1 MRILIIDDEQA
12 VLDAYRHILAA
23 EPADQASELDALAAA
38 LFDEPSAIRPHAPTA
53 AITYCRQ
60 GLDGVAEV
68 EAAVAGGRPFQVA
81 FLDVRMPPGIDGK
94 ETARRIRA
102 IDPDINLVIVSA
114 YSDHDVTDISIVA
127 GPPDKIFY
135 ISKPFAADEI
145 QQMATA
151 LARRWE
157 VDARQVS
164 LLRKKVDELAES
176 EARARHAALH
186 DFLTGAPNRLA
197 FQQHLSAKVQ
207 AQDRHFA
214 LALVDLDRFKAVNDT
229 FGHGAGDHLLQTIY
243 EALRDEVRGGA
254 LVARLGGDEFGVAI
268 EADTVEAAQELCE
281 RLIARCSRTMIILG
295 NSVQIGAS
303 IGMIWLQD
311 FVGRDANDIL
321 RFADIALYEAKRR
334 GRQQYCRF
342 DAALDAS
349 TQFRQSVEAALRLAV
364 ENDELTVHYQP
375 IIERD
380 SLVAIGFEALL
391 RWHSP
396 AHGEIPPGVFI
407 PIAEET
413 GLIHE
418 LGDWILERA
427 LTDCLG
433 WPGFIVSINF
443 SAAQFKRPDFV
454 SNICVTAR
462 RLKVPFKR
470 VQIEVTETAMF
481 EDIDRASA
489 TLAELQSLGFRVA
502 LDDFGTGYSNLL
514 SVKNFA
520 IDCIKID
527 KSFVD
532 GLGTESE
539 SAAIVNAITHL
550 ARGLGLS
557 VTAEGVETDLQC
569 QALRVIGCSHMQGY
583 LFGKGVPLEQ
593 ANEYYSRWHDADR
606 DVTADSSPYSA
617 RAVR

>member
-1 MRILIIDDEQA
+1 MRLLIIDDEQA

-23 EPADQASELDALAAA
+23 DPAETRSELDALAEA
-38 LFDEPSAIRPHAPTA
+38 LFDAPRTNAHQAPA
-53 AITYCRQ
+53 ADITYCRQ
-60 GLDGVAEV
+60 GLEGVAEV
-68 EAAVAGGRPFQVA
+68 GAALASGRPFQVA
-81 FLDVRMPPGIDGK
+81 FIDIRMPPGIDGK

-114 YSDHDVTDISIVA
+114 YSDHDVTDISLVA

-157 VDARQVS
+157 ADARQVT
-164 LLRKKVDELAES
+164 LLRRKVDELAES

-197 FQQHLSAKVQ
+197 FQQHLTAKVQ
-207 AQDRHFA
+207 AEDRHFA
-214 LALVDLDRFKAVNDT
+214 LALLDLDRFKAVNDT

-243 EALRDEVRGGA
+243 ASLRDEVPAGT

-268 EADTVEAAQELCE
+268 EADTVEAAEALCE
-281 RLIARCSRTMIILG
+281 RIIARCARTMIIMG
-295 NSVQIGAS
+295 NSVQVGAS
-303 IGMIWLQD
+303 IGMIWLDD

-321 RFADIALYEAKRR
+321 RFADIALYEAKRL
-334 GRQQYCRF
+334 GRQRYCRF

-349 TQFRQSVEAALRLAV
+349 TRFRQNVEGALRLAV
-364 ENDELTVHYQP
+364 TNDELKVHYQP

-396 AHGEIPPGVFI
+396 VHGEIPPAVFI

-427 LTDCLG
+427 LTDALG

-454 SNICVTAR
+454 ANICAKAR
-462 RLKVPFKR
+462 RIKVPFGR

-481 EDIDRASA
+481 EDIDRASS
-489 TLAELQSLGFRVA
+489 TLAELQKLGFRVA

-557 VTAEGVETDLQC
+557 VTAEGVETDVQC

-583 LFGKGVPLEQ
+583 LFGKGVPIEQ
-593 ANEYYSRWHDADR
+593 ANEYYTQWRNLDRPAVPDAP
-606 DVTADSSPYSA
+606 ASLA

>member
-1 MRILIIDDEQA
+1 MRILVIDDEPA
-12 VLDAYRHILAA
+12 VLDAYRHILANR
-23 EPADQASELDALAAA
+23 ADSSSELATLANALFDDPIAELSPPLAAA
-38 LFDEPSAIRPHAPTA
+38 AV
-53 AITYCRQ
+53 TYCRQ
-60 GLDGVAEV
+60 GLDGIAEV
-68 EAAVAGGRPFQVA
+68 EAAIANGRPFQVA

-102 IDPDINLVIVSA
+102 IDPNINLVVVSA
-114 YSDHDVTDISIVA
+114 YSDHDVTDISLVA

-151 LARRWE
+151 LSRRWD
-157 VDARQVS
+157 VDARQLS
-164 LLRKKVDELAES
+164 LLRKKIDELAES

-197 FQQHLSAKVQ
+197 FQQHLTAKVQ
-207 AQDRHFA
+207 LQDRQFA

-229 FGHGAGDHLLQTIY
+229 FGHGAGDHLLQTVY
-243 EALRDEVRGGA
+243 EAIRDEVPAGT

-268 EADTVEAAQELCE
+268 EAASVEAAEELCQ
-281 RLIARCSRTMIILG
+281 RIIARCSRTMIIFG

-303 IGMIWLQD
+303 IGMIWLAD
-311 FVGRDANDIL
+311 FIGRDANDVL
-321 RFADIALYEAKRR
+321 RFADIALYEAKRL

-349 TQFRQSVEAALRLAV
+349 TQFRQTVEAALRLAV
-364 ENDELTVHYQP
+364 ENDELAVHYQP

-391 RWHSP
+391 RWQSP
-396 AHGEIPPGVFI
+396 AHGEIPPAVFI

-413 GLIHE
+413 GIIHA

-427 LTDCLG
+427 LTDSLG
-433 WPGFIVSINF
+433 WPEFIVSINF

-454 SNICVTAR
+454 ERICSTAR
-462 RLKVPFKR
+462 RLAVPFER
-470 VQIEVTETAMF
+470 IQIEVTETAMF
-481 EDIDRASA
+481 EDIDRASS
-489 TLAELQSLGFRVA
+489 TLSELQALGFRVA

-532 GLGTESE
+532 GLGIESE

-557 VTAEGVETDLQC
+557 VTAEGVETDMQC

-583 LFGKGVPLEQ
+583 LFGKGVPLAE
-593 ANEYYSRWHDADR
+593 ADAYYLAHRDADR
-606 DVTADSSPYSA
+606 KLVADNSPYSA
-617 RAVR
+617 RAVG

>member
-12 VLDAYRHILAA
+12 VLDAYRHILTAA
-23 EPADQASELDALAAA
+23 PADQASELDALATA
-38 LFDEPSAIRPHAPTA
+38 LFDEPSVIRPHAPMA

-60 GLDGVAEV
+60 GIDGVAEV
-68 EAAVAGGRPFQVA
+68 EAALASGRPFQVA

-114 YSDHDVTDISIVA
+114 YSDHDVTDISLVA

-157 VDARQVS
+157 ADARQVS

-197 FQQHLSAKVQ
+197 FQQHLGAKVQ
-207 AQDRHFA
+207 SQDRHFA

-243 EALRDEVRGGA
+243 EALRDEVPSGA

-268 EADTVEAAQELCE
+268 EAETVEAAEELCA

-303 IGMIWLQD
+303 IGMIWLED

-391 RWHSP
+391 RWQSP
-396 AHGEIPPGVFI
+396 THGEIPPAVFI

-454 SNICVTAR
+454 TNICATAR
-462 RLKVPFKR
+462 RLGVPFEQ

-489 TLAELQSLGFRVA
+489 TLADLQSLGFRVA

-593 ANEYYSRWHDADR
+593 ANEYFSKWQDADR
-606 DVTADSSPYSA
+606 GVTADSSPYSA
-617 RAVR
+617 KAVR

>member
-1 MRILIIDDEQA
+1 MRLLIIDDEQP

-23 EPADQASELDALAAA
+23 ESAGTRSELDALAAD
-38 LFDEPSAIRPHAPTA
+38 LFDTSPATA
-53 AITYCRQ
+53 QQVPGADVTYCRQ
-60 GLDGVAEV
+60 GLDGVAAV
-68 EAAVAGGRPFQVA
+68 EAALAGGEPYQVA
-81 FLDVRMPPGIDGK
+81 FIDIRMPPGIDGK

-114 YSDHDVTDISIVA
+114 YSDHDVTDISLVA
-127 GPPDKIFY
+127 GPADKIFY

-157 VDARQVS
+157 VDARQLS
-164 LLRKKVDELAES
+164 LLRRKVDELAES

-197 FQQHLSAKVQ
+197 FQQHLGAKVQ
-207 AQDRHFA
+207 AEDRHFA

-229 FGHGAGDHLLQTIY
+229 FGHGAGDHLLQSIY
-243 EALRDEVRGGA
+243 EALRDEVPAGT
-254 LVARLGGDEFGVAI
+254 LVARLGGDEFGIAI
-268 EADTVEAAQELCE
+268 EADTVEAAEALCD
-281 RLIARCSRTMIILG
+281 RIIARCSRTMIILG

-303 IGMIWLQD
+303 IGMIWLDD

-321 RFADIALYEAKRR
+321 RFADIALYEAKRL
-334 GRQQYCRF
+334 GRQRYCRF

-349 TQFRQSVEAALRLAV
+349 TQFRQSVEGALRLAV
-364 ENDELTVHYQP
+364 DNNELQVHYQP

-396 AHGEIPPGVFI
+396 VHGEIPPAVFI

-427 LTDCLG
+427 LTDSLK

-454 SNICVTAR
+454 ANICAMAQRINVA
-462 RLKVPFKR
+462 FDR
-470 VQIEVTETAMF
+470 VQIEITETAMF

-489 TLAELQSLGFRVA
+489 TLAELQKLGFRVA

-557 VTAEGVETDLQC
+557 VTAEGVETDVQC

-583 LFGKGVPLEQ
+583 LFGRGVPLEQ
-593 ANEYYSRWHDADR
+593 ANEYYMRWRDADR
-606 DVTADSSPYSA
+606 AAVAEVSPSPA
-617 RAVR
+617 RAAL